1 MGVGGTL
8 IMHLFRCPDCGREHD
23 APAEATF
30 VLAVVCFDCALVDE
44 RSARPAVALDD
55 RFVEAA

>member
-1 MGVGGTL
+1 
-8 IMHLFRCPDCGREHD
+8 MHLFRCPDCGREHD
-23 APAEATF
+23 EPAEATF
-30 VLAVVCFDCALVDE
+30 VLAVVCFDCALVDV